1 VDPRGELQTHP
12 SGRQRTR
19 PYVELAATFPHHH
32 RTLSS
37 YNDTAI
43 RHRRLNHEARWDTG
57 RRYRS
62 EVRGG
67 GFFVAGD
74 GDQESALRR
83 KEASYRVYRLVNE
96 YINFMRYYQM
106 NINTA

>member
-57 RRYRS
+57 SRHRTGI
-62 EVRGG
+62 RGG
-67 GFFVAGD
+67 GFLVAGGAD
-74 GDQESALRR
+74 RESALRR
-83 KEASYRVYRLVNE
+83 KEASHRAGRS
-96 YINFMRYYQM
+96 IM
-106 NINTA
+106 NT